1 MGIDV
6 GATTIAGGLVT
17 GAGDVLE
24 VVQAPTHGHGPGTAV
39 ETLFEVVDDL
49 LVKTAGTGLT
59 LTGVGVGVPGAID
72 PEKGVMVKPPHHP
85 VPELADLRLG
95 EQISTRTGLPAFV
108 DNDANA
114 LALGESTF
122 GLARGAASLVLLAV
136 GTNIGGGIIHDG
148 RVVRGHA
155 GFGGELGHVP
165 INFDGPACFCGG
177 KGCLGMYLG
186 GAQMA
191 LEARRRIDPLR
202 SSALLTL
209 AGGKASAITSTTVFE
224 AARAGDP
231 VARAMVDEACEALG
245 ASLGG
250 IVNGMNPEV
259 VIITGGVAESLL
271 PLETDILQRVR
282 RYAYAPA
289 LSNTRI
295 SIVPTDKRRS
305 MRGAAALVLYE
316 LGHRGRREA

>member
-1 MGIDV
+1 M
-6 GATTIAGGLVT
+6 
-17 GAGDVLE
+17 
-24 VVQAPTHGHGPGTAV
+24 
-39 ETLFEVVDDL
+39 
-49 LVKTAGTGLT
+49 
-59 LTGVGVGVPGAID
+59 
-72 PEKGVMVKPPHHP
+72 
-85 VPELADLRLG
+85 
-95 EQISTRTGLPAFV
+95 
-108 DNDANA
+108 
-114 LALGESTF
+114 
-122 GLARGAASLVLLAV
+122 LLAV

-209 AGGKASAITSTTVFE
+209 AGGEASAITSTTVFE

-231 VARAMVDEACEALG
+231 VARAMVEEACEALG